1 MRHIA
6 IRTDASLEIG
16 SGHVMRCLALA
27 HALQTAGAECH
38 FICRDH
44 SGNLIEQIR
53 KKGFTVTALQ
63 GTVESL
69 GADWTI
75 DAALTKNAIDETLVD
90 WLLVDHYAI
99 DTKWE
104 RALRPFCRKLMV
116 IDDLANRQ
124 HDCDLLLDQNLGRN
138 AGDYAQLVPS
148 KCHVLAGTR
157 YALLRPEFTALRQ
170 ASLDRRSTSP
180 GLENLLIAMG
190 GVDLPDATSKTLEA
204 LRVCT
209 LPKDLCITVV
219 LGSHAPWL
227 ERVRLLAKGMPRTT
241 NVRVGVA
248 DMAQLMA
255 NSDLAIGAAGST
267 SWERCCMGLPT
278 LMVVLADNQRE
289 GAAALDRCGS
299 AKLIPS
305 LGTMRIS
312 LPTMFSLLETT
323 NALSQIS
330 QNCRTVTD
338 GQGVNRVLEMIGEC
352 NA

>member
-53 KKGFTVTALQ
+53 KNGFTVTALQ

-69 GADWTI
+69 SEDWAT
-75 DAALTKNAIDETLVD
+75 DAVLTQNAIGGTVVD
-90 WLLVDHYAI
+90 WLVVDHYAI
-99 DTKWE
+99 DARWE

-116 IDDLANRQ
+116 IDDLANRP

-170 ASLDRRSTSP
+170 ASLDRRSVNP
-180 GLENLLIAMG
+180 RLENLLIAMG
-190 GVDLPDATSKTLEA
+190 GVDLPDATSKALEA
-204 LRVCT
+204 LPLCT
-209 LPKDLCITVV
+209 LPTGLCITVV
-219 LGSHAPWL
+219 LSSHAPWI
-227 ERVRLLAKGMPRTT
+227 ERVRVLAKQMPRLTT
-241 NVRVGVA
+241 VRVDVA

-289 GAAALDRCGS
+289 GAAALDQCGS

-305 LGTMRIS
+305 LETMRHA
-312 LPTMFSLLETT
+312 LPNMFGLLETT
-323 NALSQIS
+323 DALSQIS
-330 QNCRTVTD
+330 QNCRQITD
-338 GQGVNRVLEMIGEC
+338 GQGVGRVLEMIGEC